1 MVPKKRT
8 KHHSTAFYL
17 LLPLLFTN
25 CVLYLL
31 AEEEKLLW
39 YPVLQTSSYQP
50 LYHHTLTSSEEL
62 RERGW
67 IRAQHYMCPC
77 LDHVSVCYLS
87 HLWLCL
93 THKNELHIEHCPT
106 CESQP
111 QHCHDWF
118 GYTYAFLFTI
128 NKMVCNLRIWAK
140 VTLALLLV
148 HTCCQ
153 ITLPLNNILLFL

>member
-1 MVPKKRT
+1 MVPKKWI

-25 CVLYLL
+25 CVLYPL
-31 AEEEKLLW
+31 AEEDKLLW

-50 LYHHTLTSSEEL
+50 LYHHTWQAVKNWEKGGEL
-62 RERGW
+62 EHS
-67 IRAQHYMCPC
+67 ITCAPC
-77 LDHVSVCYLS
+77 LDYVSVCYLS

-93 THKNELHIEHCPT
+93 THKNELHIEHCPS

-118 GYTYAFLFTI
+118 RYTYAFLFI

-140 VTLALLLV
+140 VTLALLLA